1 MTGPPD
7 GAGREYGFDTLAV
20 HAGQRVD
27 PVTGSRA
34 MPIHQTTSYVFEDAQ
49 HAADLFDLNR
59 FGNIYTR
66 IMNPTTAVFEE
77 RVASLEGGVGA
88 LATASGLAAQAI
100 AFLTLLEPG
109 DEVVSSSHLYGGTH
123 NQLSITLARFGVRA
137 VFVDPGDLGQWREAL
152 GPRTKLLYAETIGN
166 PRLDVLDIAAV
177 AEVANEAGV
186 PLLVDNTFATP
197 YLCRPFE
204 HGAHL
209 VCHSATK
216 WMGGH
221 GTSIAGVLV
230 DGGTYPWAD
239 GRFPGLVE
247 PSPGYRGMRFAETFG
262 NFAFV
267 MKARVETMRDL
278 GPVISPFNSFL
289 LLQGLETLSLRMDR
303 HVANARAVAEFLED
317 HPAVAWVGYPGLP
330 SSPWRALAERYL
342 PRGAGAVVTFGI
354 RRGREAGERFI
365 EACELCSHLANVGD
379 AKTLV
384 IHPASTTH
392 RRLDEA
398 ALAASGVTEDM
409 VRVSVGIETLDDIL
423 WDLDRALRRAVP
435 NLTEAAP
442 R

>member
-1 MTGPPD
+1 M
-7 GAGREYGFDTLAV
+7 AV

-27 PVTGSRA
+27 PVTGARA
-34 MPIHQTTSYVFEDAQ
+34 VPIYQTAAYVFEDAQ

-88 LATASGLAAQAI
+88 LATASGLAAQAMAI
-100 AFLTLLEPG
+100 TTLLEAG
-109 DEVVSSSHLYGGTH
+109 DEIVASTHLYGGSH
-123 NQLSITLARFGVRA
+123 NQMSVTLAKFGITTTFVPPDDMDAWRA
-137 VFVDPGDLGQWREAL
+137 AIT
-152 GPRTKLLYAETIGN
+152 PRTRLLYGETIGN
-166 PRLDVLDIAAV
+166 PGLDVLDIRAV
-177 AEVANEAGV
+177 ADVADAAGL

-209 VCHSATK
+209 VTHSATK
-216 WMGGH
+216 WIGGH
-221 GTSIAGVLV
+221 GTSIGGVLV
-230 DGGTYPWAD
+230 DSGRFDWAGGM
-239 GRFPGLVE
+239 FPGLIE
-247 PSPGYRGMRFAETFG
+247 PSAGYRGMRFAETFG
-262 NFAFV
+262 NFAFI

-278 GPVISPFNSFL
+278 GPAMSPFNAFL

-303 HVANARAVAEFLED
+303 HVANALTIAEYLKG
-317 HPAVAWVGYPGLP
+317 HPAVEWVNYPGLADAP
-330 SSPWRALAERYL
+330 SRGLVERYL
-342 PRGAGAVVTFGI
+342 PDGAGSMVTFGI
-354 RRGREAGERFI
+354 RGGRAAGEQFI
-365 EACELCSHLANVGD
+365 GACELCSHLANVGD

-384 IHPASTTH
+384 IHPGSTTH

-409 VRVSVGIETLDDIL
+409 IRISVGIETVDDIL
-423 WDLDRALRRAVP
+423 WDIGCALAA
-435 NLTEAAP
+435 TE